1 LLVLNMKQ
9 KIVLLVAFSFFILVG
24 FGQSS
29 NGTATDKKI
38 QDSITTAKKDSTR
51 WAILEANLVFPWFK
65 TGTWSGVSP
74 IQGIDFVPDPS
85 KQYNL
90 IFDFTHYK
98 KDTNNINA
106 GLTEIARI
114 INLHVAAGIPKDHI
128 HPVIISHAKALFSLF
143 NNDAYLAKFKK
154 DNPNIRVVNEMMTAG
169 IKFIAC
175 GQAMNFLDI
184 KKEQFY
190 PGVKVALSAKT
201 TLSYY
206 IQQGY
211 MLYDIDELE

>member
-1 LLVLNMKQ
+1 MKQ
-9 KIVLLVAFSFFILVG
+9 KLTLLVAFSFFILAG

-29 NGTATDKKI
+29 NGSATDKKVP
-38 QDSITTAKKDSTR
+38 DSITTAKKDSTR

-74 IQGIDFVPDPS
+74 VQGIDFVPDPS

-90 IFDFTHYK
+90 IFDFTHFK
-98 KDTNNINA
+98 KDTANTINN

-128 HPVIISHAKALFSLF
+128 HPVIVSHAKALFSLF
-143 NNDAYLAKFKK
+143 NNEAYLAKYKK
-154 DNPNIRVVNEMMTAG
+154 DNPNIKIVNEMMTAG

-206 IQQGY
+206 MQQGY